1 MRRERDIGEMMEGR
15 VERLERHEKG
25 KGIGELGGGG
35 ARKRETDRCES
46 WLKGRRERN
55 FTAL

>member
-25 KGIGELGGGG
+25 KGIGELGG
-35 ARKRETDRCES
+35 
-46 WLKGRRERN
+46 
-55 FTAL
+55 